1 MTSAKPTRD
10 RKQATEMTREQQL
23 ARAFVSLADTLAPG
37 FDPLSL
43 FDGLVR
49 HCVGLLDAD
58 AGGVMMGDAR
68 GGLRIMAASGED
80 AVLLELLQLQTGSGP
95 CLDCYHSGLP
105 LSVPDLAADRHRWP
119 ELATAALEVGY
130 RSTQTVPLRLHEQVI
145 GALTLFRRAEGRL
158 DAEQTEVAQ
167 ALADSA
173 ALSLLHWSADP
184 DPGAEVLTKTQAAI
198 AYKNALEMAKGMI
211 AQHAGVSVEE
221 ASALLRGYT
230 IDRGVSLA
238 DTVHALVAGS
248 LDLGRITALP
258 RRP

>member
-1 MTSAKPTRD
+1 MTSLKPNRD
-10 RKQATEMTREQQL
+10 GKQATEMTREQQL
-23 ARAFVSLADTLAPG
+23 ARAFVSLADTLAPD

-43 FDGLVR
+43 FDGLVG

-95 CLDCYHSGLP
+95 CVDCYHSGQA
-105 LSVPDLAADRHRWP
+105 LSVADLAAERHRWP
-119 ELATAALEVGY
+119 ELASAALEVGY
-130 RSTQTVPLRLHEQVI
+130 HSSQTVPLRLHEHVI
-145 GALTLFRRAEGRL
+145 GALTLFRRAAGRL
-158 DAEQTEVAQ
+158 DPEQTEVAQ

-184 DPGAEVLTKTQAAI
+184 EPGAEVLTKTQAAI
-198 AYKNALEMAKGMI
+198 AYKNALEIAKGMV

-221 ASALLRGYT
+221 ASRILRGYAV
-230 IDRGVSLA
+230 DRRVSLA

-248 LDLGRITALP
+248 LDLDGITALP
-258 RRP
+258 RP